1 MLKILQ
7 ARLQQYVN
15 WEIPG
20 VQAGF
25 RKHRWSRNQIANI
38 HWIKYKARD
47 SRKMSLS
54 STRQKAFTL
63 WITTNY
69 RKFLKWWEYQTVLP
83 VSWEKCMWVKKKWL
97 ETYIE
102 LTDSFKIGK
111 GVQEG
116 CVVSPCLC
124 KMAAWMNHMQ
134 NESSCKMAA
143 WMNQNLQSRLLEET
157 AEVSLRYTD
166 DATLM
171 VENKEELRSLLM
183 TVKRTVKICL
193 NVYSPLWCKKQD
205 TSELLALSLE
215 GIEGITTGEDS
226 FRKV

>member
-1 MLKILQ
+1 MSNKVQTTGQLCSLCILGMLCSKSFKLGFNSMWTEKFQ
-7 ARLQQYVN
+7 MYKLDLENSDEA
-15 WEIPG
+15 EIKLLT
-20 VQAGF
+20 F
-25 RKHRWSRNQIANI
+25 IWSNI
-38 HWIKYKARD
+38 KQGIPET
-47 SRKMSLS
+47 MSLS
-54 STRQKAFTL
+54 STRQKPLTL

-69 RKFLKWWEYQTVLP
+69 WKFLKWWECQTTLP

-102 LTDSFKIGK
+102 LNDSFKIGK

-124 KMAAWMNHMQ
+124 KMAAWMNH
-134 NESSCKMAA
+134 K
-143 WMNQNLQSRLLEET
+143 LQSRLLEET
-157 AEVSLRYTD
+157 AEVSLRSH
-166 DATLM
+166 ATLM
-171 VENKEELRSLLM
+171 VENKEELKSLLM
-183 TVKRTVKICL
+183 TVKSCL